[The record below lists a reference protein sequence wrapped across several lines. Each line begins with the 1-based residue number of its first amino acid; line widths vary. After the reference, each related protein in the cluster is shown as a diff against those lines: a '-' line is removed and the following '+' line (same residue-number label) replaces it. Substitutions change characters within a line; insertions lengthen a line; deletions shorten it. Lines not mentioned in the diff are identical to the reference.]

1 VNGVSPARA
10 LAVLGASLLVAAFN
24 VRLALAQAIW
34 SPRDEIAH
42 YDYVDKLTSLHL
54 PRPDEPISKYTV
66 SLCRIF
72 PWFSPPPFD
81 GTQSSMG
88 PAGFSY
94 EARQPPLYYAFLA
107 GPNFVMRAF
116 HATPHFQIAALRY
129 LTIVL
134 FEAGALLLVLV
145 FRELSLLAGV
155 SRAWGWVLAVAVSLP
170 SAPVFTTLG
179 NDAAGL
185 VCGSLAAFFGAR
197 FWRTRDP
204 VFAVGLSA
212 VAGLSV
218 LVKHT
223 NGLLVLLPLLAGAA
237 SSLWPSGELLHRG
250 ALRRLT
256 LLLPGLIVAPYLLLN
271 RFLFGSVMKSGAVT
285 DSFASTVKT
294 IRPDVLFVQVLAR
307 GSVELSHVG
316 LFVPRGAAWV
326 LLALLAGNLAVRSW
340 RAFTRPSRW
349 DLLVLLCCG
358 LSVAVIVSAVL
369 LNRLAPGVQWYHFR
383 HYAAYLPFWF
393 IAIFAFP
400 LPRMGRAATLVRLH
414 G

>member
-1 VNGVSPARA
+1 MSGVSPARVV
-10 LAVLGASLLVAAFN
+10 AVLGATLLVAAFN

-42 YDYVDKLTSLHL
+42 YDYVDKLTQLHL
-54 PRPDEPISKYTV
+54 PRPDEPISEYTV

-72 PWFSPPPFD
+72 PWLSPPPFD

-116 HATPHFQIAALRY
+116 HATPRFQIAALRY

-155 SRAWGWVLAVAVSLP
+155 SRSWGWVLAVAVSLP

-185 VCGSLAAFFGAR
+185 LCGSLAAFLGAR

-223 NGLLVLLPLLAGAA
+223 NGLLVVLPLLAWAA
-237 SSLWPSGELLHRG
+237 PSLWPSGGTPRHG
-250 ALRRLT
+250 ASRRLT

-271 RFLFGSVMKSGAVT
+271 RFLFGSVMKSGIVT
-285 DSFASTVKT
+285 DSFRSLVQP
-294 IRPDVLFVQVLAR
+294 IREDVLFVRVLAR
-307 GSVELSHVG
+307 GSVELSHFG
-316 LFVPRGAAWV
+316 LLVPRWVAWV
-326 LLALLAGNLAVRSW
+326 LLALLAVNLAARSW
-340 RAFTRPSRW
+340 RALTRPSRW
-349 DLLVLLCCG
+349 DLVVLLCCG
-358 LSVAVIVSAVL
+358 LSVAMIVSAML
-369 LNRLAPGVQWYHFR
+369 LNRLAPGVQWYQFR

-393 IAIFAFP
+393 IGVFALP
-400 LPRMGRAATLVRLH
+400 LPRMGRAAAHTLARA
-414 G
+414 